1 MEKILKVSLVTPE
14 GSVFEG
20 PATAVQVP
28 GFDGS
33 FQVLYNHAA
42 LVAALVQGVVKI
54 DRPGQPSAVFTING
68 GLAEVNNNQVTV
80 LAEKA
85 VELTPLA

>member
-1 MEKILKVSLVTPE
+1 MDNILKVSIATPE

-20 PATAVQVP
+20 PATAVQLP

-42 LVAALVQGVVKI
+42 LVAALVAGNVKV
-54 DRPGQPSAVFTING
+54 DRPGQPAMLFTIAG
-68 GLAEVNNNQVTV
+68 GLAEVNQNQVTV
-80 LAEKA
+80 ITERA
-85 VELTPLA
+85 TTQSDS